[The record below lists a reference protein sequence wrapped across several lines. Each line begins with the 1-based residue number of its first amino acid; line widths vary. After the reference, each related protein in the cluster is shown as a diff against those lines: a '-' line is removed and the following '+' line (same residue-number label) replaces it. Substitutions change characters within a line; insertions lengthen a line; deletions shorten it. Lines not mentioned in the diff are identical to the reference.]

1 MRKFLRNIVK
11 LILFVAISLW
21 ACTRF
26 RFSNAELLIFVF
38 CFYIVLCIAENIPSV
53 IRQEKLQRLGNAQG
67 IYSDAYVERLLK
79 VVKKEDK
86 AGRVPLYISLIAVYL
101 GRNELKEA
109 ENVIGAL
116 PIDWPEHFTY
126 KLLNKELMCM
136 RAALY
141 FNNAIVCYYHMGNT
155 EKADYYYH
163 AGQKYIEDYLENGQ
177 NRTLK
182 SVIKETLAS
191 YAELH
196 GEDERAL
203 QLLEEMEKT
212 NNLENFCSGAILRA
226 RIYIKRGRK
235 EEARVLLE
243 SIAGKNENPLL
254 NRRAEEMLE
263 DIQESH

>member
-1 MRKFLRNIVK
+1 MRKFLRYMIK
-11 LILFVAISLW
+11 LILFVAVGLW
-21 ACTRF
+21 AITRF
-26 RFSNAELLIFVF
+26 DLSRLEFFIFAF
-38 CFYIVLCIAENIPSV
+38 GFYIVLSVAENMPSV
-53 IRQEKLQRLGNAQG
+53 VRQEKLQRLGTVQG

-101 GRNELKEA
+101 GRDELEKA

-126 KLLNKELMCM
+126 KLLNKEMMRM

-155 EKADYYYH
+155 EKADYYYN
-163 AGQKYIEDYLENGQ
+163 AGQGYIGDYLENGQ

-182 SVIKETLAS
+182 SAIKETMAS

-212 NNLENFCSGAILRA
+212 NNLENFCSSAILRA
-226 RIYIKRGRK
+226 RIYIKRGNT
-235 EEARVLLE
+235 EEARALLE

-254 NRRAEEMLE
+254 NRKAEEMLE
-263 DIQESH
+263 GIQASH

>member
-1 MRKFLRNIVK
+1 MRRFLSDIIK
-11 LILFVAISLW
+11 LILVLAISLW
-21 ACTRF
+21 ACIRF
-26 RFSNAELLIFVF
+26 HFSRMELFTF
-38 CFYIVLCIAENIPSV
+38 AFGFYIVLSVAVTMPSV

-101 GRNELKEA
+101 GRGEFEKA
-109 ENVIGAL
+109 ENFICAL

-126 KLLNKELMCM
+126 KLLNKEMMCM

-141 FNNAIVCYYHMGNT
+141 FNNAIVCYYYMGNT
-155 EKADYYYH
+155 EKADYYYN

-182 SVIKETLAS
+182 SAIKETLAS

-196 GEDERAL
+196 GEDDRAL

-212 NNLENFCSGAILRA
+212 NNLESFCSGAILRA
-226 RIYIKRGRK
+226 RIYIKRGNN
-235 EEARVLLE
+235 EEARALLE

-254 NRRAEEMLE
+254 NRKAEEMLKGL
-263 DIQESH
+263 